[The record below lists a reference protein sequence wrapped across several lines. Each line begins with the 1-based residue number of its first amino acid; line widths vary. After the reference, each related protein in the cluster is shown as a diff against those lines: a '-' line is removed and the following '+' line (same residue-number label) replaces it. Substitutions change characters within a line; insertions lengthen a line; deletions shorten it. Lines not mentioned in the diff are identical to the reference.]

1 MGQFCYLQCQPPG
14 PCTTANSWENAI
26 NDATVG
32 LPNYFTWLNIH
43 NPNPPKPG
51 TIRQGFSQTT
61 VSVNPY
67 VATTVWDEYIVRSVY
82 DSLYKV
88 NPLNPSQLIAWAV
101 VNTQQLT
108 SVSYNG
114 GVSGP
119 PPGTVTT
126 FRFILSPNI
135 LFQDGRQVTSY
146 DAAFSYLSM
155 VGSGAPLGA
164 SAAGCFTGVTIVGP
178 RQFDIGVNGG
188 ISCSSP
194 LPSIVNLPIVPGF
207 YWSNSG
213 RSAWDSAV
221 RICGTSTCQDV
232 QYTLTGSTVNCTGT
246 CASFPASLMTVNP
259 SEANASFDPVLSNIF
274 VGFGPFSCGTV
285 TTSGSGVCTTTGTQS
300 PPLGGSYTL
309 TAFKRFFHSIDN
321 LSLWIWAADGDPN
334 GPSILTVTSIGSCVN
349 VVVNIAG
356 PCGHWQ
362 QGAGNPSSGPV
373 GIIVISIVYPLYNIN
388 WLQPN
393 NWQTSPPQGIVPGF
407 TPVDPLLHGLSPSGG
422 STTLTPSP
430 TGPNGISCS
439 TPNPYYDC

>member
-1 MGQFCYLQCQPPG
+1 MNARINFTLAILLAGAFSITALTSPLSSGFDLLSVQLVHATNQPCLVRGSTGACSEFFLPAGPETNTLQATIFPSCNSEYTDLLSGNPTIDLPDCPAPAGVAPACTASSTLYTTDAVPGVGQFCYLQCQPPG

-101 VNTQQLT
+101 VNSQQLT

-126 FRFILSPNI
+126 YRFILSPNI

-164 SAAGCFTGVTIVGP
+164 STAGCFTGVTIVGP
-178 RQFDIGVNGG
+178 
-188 ISCSSP
+188 
-194 LPSIVNLPIVPGF
+194 
-207 YWSNSG
+207 
-213 RSAWDSAV
+213 
-221 RICGTSTCQDV
+221 
-232 QYTLTGSTVNCTGT
+232 
-246 CASFPASLMTVNP
+246 ASLT
-259 SEANASFDPVLSNIF
+259 
-274 VGFGPFSCGTV
+274 
-285 TTSGSGVCTTTGTQS
+285 
-300 PPLGGSYTL
+300 
-309 TAFKRFFHSIDN
+309 
-321 LSLWIWAADGDPN
+321 
-334 GPSILTVTSIGSCVN
+334 
-349 VVVNIAG
+349 
-356 PCGHWQ
+356 
-362 QGAGNPSSGPV
+362 
-373 GIIVISIVYPLYNIN
+373 
-388 WLQPN
+388 
-393 NWQTSPPQGIVPGF
+393 
-407 TPVDPLLHGLSPSGG
+407 
-422 STTLTPSP
+422 
-430 TGPNGISCS
+430 
-439 TPNPYYDC
+439 